1 MTLVGRKSGQEIS
14 AKALLDSGAEGII
27 IDHDFAQRNNLT
39 LRTLLHPIPVRNVDR
54 TLNKW
59 GTVKH
64 TTIQTIHIKSRT
76 NDYHEETSELYV
88 TSLGDHDLIFGTDWL
103 QAHNP
108 DVNWATPRLTL
119 SRCPPNCKLTKV
131 PMIIDS
137 RDKHHTPLII
147 GRLHLDDNK
156 GQLSEPDYEIM
167 DADAFIQFHQTYKT
181 EPLNIRAKITH
192 STEIAA

>member
-54 TLNKW
+54 TLNKR

-108 DVNWATPRLTL
+108 DVDWATPRLTL

-137 RDKHHTPLII
+137 RDKQHAPLTI
-147 GRLHLDDNK
+147 GRLHPDEK
-156 GQLSEPDYEIM
+156 EQSCEPNYEFM
-167 DADAFIQFHQTYKT
+167 DANAFIQFHQLYKP